1 MVDWGLM
8 TSLAVAFGAQVFA
21 YGTLGLFIQNDI
33 LVWVVVFM
41 LGACSML
48 AVAPLRTL
56 VLDGAADAPALA
68 ATLTSSAFNL
78 GVAIGAAVGSSL
90 LAMGLGYASLPIVAL
105 GFPLLALASLAAYVC
120 LRRRSF
126 RRILA
131 TTAGI
136 PS

>member
-1 MVDWGLM
+1 
-8 TSLAVAFGAQVFA
+8 
-21 YGTLGLFIQNDI
+21 
-33 LVWVVVFM
+33 
-41 LGACSML
+41 ML

-105 GFPLLALASLAAYVC
+105 GFPLLALASLAAHVWLC
-120 LRRRSF
+120 RRSF
-126 RRILA
+126 RRILT
-131 TTAGI
+131 TTAGA